1 MQMMRQEEEGT
12 PMEAYVGPD
21 INRVSQLL
29 AFQGSNDGLD
39 HQGITDKHNRE
50 QS

>member
-1 MQMMRQEEEGT
+1 MQMMKQEEEST

-21 INRVSQLL
+21 FNRVSQLL
-29 AFQGSNDGLD
+29 AFQGSNEGLD
-39 HQGITDKHNRE
+39 HQGTTDKHIRE